1 VSRERHGHVR
11 RRWGRKGQNTPVQS
25 TLLGIAIVIIVG
37 LVAALVGP
45 LFIDWGYYRSDFE
58 GELTRLVGLPVR
70 VTGPIDARLLPT
82 PMVSLQGIVINGPPG
97 QSPKLNAQSLDVEL
111 ALGPLMRGQLRAAA
125 LHLGRP
131 EFTVGLDENGK
142 IDGPPLP
149 IGLDS
154 DRLAID
160 HLVIDNGRMIL
171 REAASGTRVVL
182 DQLWF
187 NGDMRS
193 LAGPMSGE
201 GAFVSSGQLYGYR
214 LTTGRRGDD
223 GGTKIRLSVEPA
235 DRPLVAETEGT
246 LWVDHGAPRFE
257 GSATLARPV
266 GVALAAGKKVV
277 SEPWHLSSHIRANSA
292 GALLEQLE
300 FDYGPEERAIKLT
313 GTADLHFG
321 LRPRFEGVLSA
332 RQVDLDHS
340 FSQQDDPNRLP
351 IATLRRFAAALGDA
365 VRPPIPVKLGIG
377 IDVLTLGGAAL
388 QSVRGDIES
397 DATAWNLQTLEFQA
411 PGFTQVKLSGRLKVT
426 ANSAEFVGPAA
437 VDASDPGALVGW
449 IEGLSDAPKM
459 AMGSLRVRGDLT
471 LGSERIAVERLNAD
485 ADRRAFEG
493 RLAYTFA
500 TNNKPARLD
509 AALSAPDVDVDA
521 ALRFANAALAGSKL
535 DKPAEIALALD
546 VGRATFAGVEV
557 KGAAANVGVD
567 ASGIRIE
574 RLSVSDLAGAAL
586 NASGRIDSTA
596 SPRGALTL
604 AFDAQKLDGVA
615 ALAARFAPAFADQ
628 IRRVAPN
635 AIPAKLNATLNMDP
649 LPGDPSKTAAK
660 LIVDGKLG
668 ATHVN
673 LNGKASGAIE
683 KPSLSVPSIGAIAAV
698 DTRAEGVIESDD
710 GGALAALLGLDRF
723 ITVDKRAARMTFLA
737 SGSAGGETH
746 VDAKMTAGGFD
757 STASGTVQI
766 AGRSQKA
773 NLDVSASAAN
783 VTALHRDASTPAPMS
798 VKTKIVWDGD
808 HLAFH
813 DFNANVVGSPVRGQ
827 LGLVFGKPT
836 RIDGAITADSID
848 VLALI
853 APALGMPALGTDA
866 QSGSATSQ
874 WSNEPFVDSPVA
886 GFEGTIPFT
895 AARATLTPGTV
906 VQKARGVLRF
916 EPSGVAL
923 EDGQADLAQ
932 GRLLVQA
939 DVHRGESGL
948 AAHAQISL
956 ANADMAA
963 LNALPWRGAGRLSL
977 QVEAKAT
984 GLSPATLLGDLSGTG
999 TLSVEGAQ
1007 FSGLDPAAI
1016 NAAIA
1021 AVDKGPG
1028 PVDAGKIGDLVT
1040 TTLDAGKLNIPSAS
1054 GTINIAS
1061 GRARISSLAVPAKGA
1076 DVSVSAVLD
1085 LIEQS
1090 IDARVTLDGP
1100 PATNASGSQRP
1111 QLSVVFK
1118 GPINAPRRN
1127 LDTSKF
1133 VEWLTLRSVER
1144 ETKRLEEIQAKEPV
1158 GSTVKPATGQSDKSS
1173 DLPPSLNVKP
1183 AAPSARAD
1191 RPPRPLQSPSLADP
1205 LPLQPHQ

>member
-1 VSRERHGHVR
+1 
-11 RRWGRKGQNTPVQS
+11 VQS
-25 TLLGIAIVIIVG
+25 TLLGIAIVIIVA

-45 LFIDWGYYRSDFE
+45 LFIDWGYYRSAFE
-58 GELTRLVGLPVR
+58 GEMTRLVGLPVR

-82 PMVSLQGIVINGPPG
+82 PMVSLQGIVINGPTG

-125 LHLGRP
+125 LRVGRP

-154 DRLAID
+154 DQLAID

-223 GGTKIRLSVEPA
+223 GGTKIRFSLEPA
-235 DRPLVAETEGT
+235 DRPLVAETEGM
-246 LWVDHGAPRFE
+246 LWVDRGVPRFE

-300 FDYGPEERAIKLT
+300 FEYGPEERVIKLT

-332 RQVDLDHS
+332 RQMDLDHS
-340 FSQQDDPNRLP
+340 LSQQDDTNRLP

-449 IEGLSDAPKM
+449 IEGLSQAPKM

-521 ALRFANAALAGSKL
+521 ALAFANAALAGSKL

-596 SPRGALTL
+596 SPRGAVTL

-615 ALAARFAPAFADQ
+615 ALVARFAPAFADQ

-635 AIPAKLNATLNMDP
+635 ATPAKLNATLNMDP
-649 LPGDPSKTAAK
+649 LPGEPSKTTAK

-673 LNGKASGAIE
+673 LSGKASGALE
-683 KPSLSVPSIGAIAAV
+683 KPSLSVPSVGAIAAV

-710 GGALAALLGLDRF
+710 GGALVALLGLDRF
-723 ITVDKRAARMTFLA
+723 VTVDKRAGRMTFLA
-737 SGSAGGETH
+737 SGSAGGETR

-766 AGRSQKA
+766 GEKIRKA
-773 NLDVSASAAN
+773 NLDLSASAAD
-783 VTALHRDASTPAPMS
+783 VTTLHRDASTPAPMS
-798 VKTKIVWDGD
+798 VKTKIVWDGE
-808 HLAFH
+808 HLAFR
-813 DFNANVVGSPVRGQ
+813 DLNSNVVGSSVHGQ
-827 LGLVFGKPT
+827 LGLVFGQPT
-836 RIDGAITADSID
+836 RIDGVITADSID
-848 VLALI
+848 VPALI
-853 APALGMPALGTDA
+853 APALGMPA
-866 QSGSATSQ
+866 QSGGANSQ
-874 WSNEPFVDSPVA
+874 WSNEPFVSSPLS
-886 GFEGTIPFT
+886 GLEGTIPFT
-895 AARATLTPGTV
+895 ATHATLAPSTV
-906 VQKARGVLRF
+906 VQQARGVLRF

-939 DVHRGESGL
+939 DVHHGESGL
-948 AAHAQISL
+948 TAHAQISL
-956 ANADMAA
+956 ANADIAA

-1016 NAAIA
+1016 SAAIV

-1028 PVDAGKIGDLVT
+1028 PVDTSKIGDLVA
-1040 TTLDAGKLNIPSAS
+1040 TTLDAGKLNVTSAS
-1054 GTINIAS
+1054 GTISIAS

-1076 DVSVSAVLD
+1076 DVSFSGLLD

-1100 PATNASGSQRP
+1100 PATNTPGSQRP
-1111 QLSVVFK
+1111 ELSVVFK

-1127 LDTSKF
+1127 LDTTKF

-1144 ETKRLEEIQAKEPV
+1144 ETKRLEEIQSKEPV
-1158 GSTVKPATGQSDKSS
+1158 GSTAKPATGRSDNKPS
-1173 DLPPSLNVKP
+1173 DLTPPLNVKP
-1183 AAPSARAD
+1183 TAPSARAD
-1191 RPPRPLQSPSLADP
+1191 RPPRPPQPSLSDP

>member
-1 VSRERHGHVR
+1 
-11 RRWGRKGQNTPVQS
+11 VQS
-25 TLLGIAIVIIVG
+25 TLLGIAIVIIAA

-45 LFIDWGYYRSDFE
+45 LFIDWGYYRSTFE

-70 VTGPIDARLLPT
+70 VTGAIDARILPT
-82 PMVSLQGIVINGPPG
+82 PTVSLHGIVINGPPG
-97 QSPKLNAQSLDVEL
+97 QSPKLSAHSLDVEL
-111 ALGPLMRGQLRAAA
+111 ALGPLMRGQWRAAA
-125 LHLGRP
+125 LRVDGP
-131 EFTVGLDENGK
+131 EFTVGIDENGK
-142 IDGPPLP
+142 VDGPPLP

-160 HLVIDNGRMIL
+160 HLVIDNGRIAL
-171 REAASGTRVVL
+171 RDAASSTRVVL
-182 DQLWF
+182 EQLWF

-193 LAGPMSGE
+193 LAGPISGE

-214 LTTGRRGDD
+214 VTTSRRGDD
-223 GGTKIRLSVEPA
+223 GGTKVRLSVEPA

-300 FDYGPEERAIKLT
+300 FQYGPEERVIKLT

-321 LRPRFEGVLSA
+321 RRPRFEGVLSA

-340 FSQQDDPNRLP
+340 FSQQDDTNHLP
-351 IATLRRFAAALGDA
+351 IVTLRSFAAALGDA
-365 VRPPIPVKLGIG
+365 IRPPIPVKLGIG

-397 DATAWNLQTLEFQA
+397 DEAAWNLQTLEFQA

-449 IEGLSDAPKM
+449 IEGLSEAPKM

-485 ADRRAFEG
+485 ADRKAFEG

-521 ALRFANAALAGSKL
+521 ALAFANAALAGSKL
-535 DKPAEIALALD
+535 DKPGEIALAID

-574 RLSVSDLAGAAL
+574 RLSISDLAGAAL

-596 SPRGALTL
+596 SPRGAVTL

-615 ALAARFAPAFADQ
+615 ALVARFAPAFADQ
-628 IRRVAPN
+628 IRRVAQN
-635 AIPAKLNATLNMDP
+635 TTPAKLNATLNMDP
-649 LPGDPSKTAAK
+649 LPGEPSKTTAK

-668 ATHVN
+668 TTHVN
-673 LNGKASGAIE
+673 LNGKASGALE
-683 KPSLSVPSIGAIAAV
+683 KPSLSVPSISAITAV
-698 DTRAEGVIESDD
+698 DTRAEGLIESDD

-723 ITVDKRAARMTFLA
+723 ITVDKRGGRLTFLA
-737 SGSAGGETH
+737 TGSAGGEIH

-757 STASGTVQI
+757 STASGTMQI
-766 AGRSQKA
+766 AEQKRQG
-773 NLDVSASAAN
+773 NLDLSATAAD
-783 VTALHRDASTPAPMS
+783 VIALHRDGSTPGPMS

-808 HLAFH
+808 HLAFR
-813 DFNANVVGSPVRGQ
+813 DFNANVVGSAVRGQ
-827 LGLVFGKPT
+827 LGLVLGQPT
-836 RIDGAITADSID
+836 RIDGVITADSID
-848 VLALI
+848 LPVVI
-853 APALGMPALGTDA
+853 APVLGIPA
-866 QSGSATSQ
+866 QSGGANSI
-874 WSNEPFVDSPVA
+874 WSNEPFVASPIA
-886 GFEGTIPFT
+886 GLEGTIPFT

-906 VQKARGVLRF
+906 VQQARGVLRF

-923 EDGQADLAQ
+923 EDGQGDLAQ
-932 GRLLVQA
+932 GHLLVQA
-939 DVHRGESGL
+939 DVHHGETGL
-948 AAHAQISL
+948 AAHGRISL

-963 LNALPWRGAGRLSL
+963 LTALPWRGAGRLSL
-977 QVEAKAT
+977 QVDAKAT

-1007 FSGLDPAAI
+1007 FSGLDPAAL
-1016 NAAIA
+1016 NAAVA
-1021 AVDKGPG
+1021 AVDKGLQ
-1028 PVDAGKIGDLVT
+1028 VDAGKIGDLVA
-1040 TTLDAGKLNIPSAS
+1040 TTLDAGKLNVPSAS
-1054 GTINIAS
+1054 GTISLAS
-1061 GRARISSLAVPAKGA
+1061 GRARISSFAVPAKGA
-1076 DVSVSAVLD
+1076 DVSVSALFD
-1085 LIEQS
+1085 LVEQS

-1100 PATNASGSQRP
+1100 SATNTPGSQRP
-1111 QLSVVFK
+1111 ELAVVFK

-1127 LDTSKF
+1127 LDTANF

-1144 ETKRLEEIQAKEPV
+1144 ETKRLEEIQAKEPI
-1158 GSTVKPATGQSDKSS
+1158 GSTAKPATGQSDK
-1173 DLPPSLNVKP
+1173 PSEPTPANAKP
-1183 AAPSARAD
+1183 AVPSAKAD
-1191 RPPRPLQSPSLADP
+1191 RPPRLPQSPSLSDP
-1205 LPLQPHQ
+1205 LPLHP